1 MVIAAAQC
9 AMCRHWKA
17 GNLCSAFRDE
27 IPDDI
32 WWGRHDHRK
41 PYKGDRGI
49 RFEPVDAPPA
59 ATKDRKAND
68 A

>member
-1 MVIAAAQC
+1 MKVLTCHRCKHFWGIDKC
-9 AMCRHWKA
+9 D
-17 GNLCSAFRDE
+17 AFPDG
-27 IPDDI
+27 IPRRVVE
-32 WWGRHDHRK
+32 GEHDHRK

-49 RFEPVDAPPA
+49 RFEPVDPPPA